1 MEGTFFRGLTSL
13 LLGSLSNT
21 SFICTLLSPV
31 FFFSFKLL
39 AEFIQMKTSTLLTY
53 VSLLTAFFT
62 LAMPGVNLPE
72 VKLYYETQE
81 RENGIAVKNKT
92 ITIPKTIESYPAG
105 KIYVTYQKI
114 VKIRKLYHARVENAQ
129 ELVEA
134 GIDAADFQ
142 CKLYEFRGGF
152 NFDELHTFLLA
163 QTFFGS
169 LQNVTYISCSGRHI
183 P

>member
-1 MEGTFFRGLTSL
+1 
-13 LLGSLSNT
+13 
-21 SFICTLLSPV
+21 
-31 FFFSFKLL
+31 
-39 AEFIQMKTSTLLTY
+39 MKASILLTC
-53 VSLLTAFFT
+53 VSLLTGLFT

-81 RENGIAVKNKT
+81 REDGAAVKNRT
-92 ITIPKTIESYPAG
+92 ITIPKIIESYPAG
-105 KIYVTYQKI
+105 NIYVAYQKI
-114 VKIRKLYHARVENAQ
+114 VKIRKLYHARVENVQ

-152 NFDELHTFLLA
+152 NFNELHMFSLA

-169 LQNVTYISCSGRHI
+169 LENVTYISCSGRYI